1 MTNSHHLNSCATHP
15 LKSGSVSVHNRD
27 NQKLATDIYKMS
39 KDVSPLQM
47 TELFGLA
54 NRGS

>member
-15 LKSGSVSVHNRD
+15 LKSGSASVHNRD